1 MLNRIKA
8 FFAAPHRE
16 PSLAGLDPRLLAAA
30 CLMVESAR
38 LDSDFSDLE
47 RNAIMNLLTGRFNLA
62 PDEADTLLQLAESKQ
77 TQTGGLFRFTH
88 TVKEGFDAA
97 GRIDLIEMLWDIAY
111 ADGCV
116 DDYEANL
123 ISRVAGLLY
132 VSDVDRGAA
141 RKRAQARSAAH

>member
-8 FFAAPHRE
+8 FFTTPDRE
-16 PSLAGLDPRLLAAA
+16 PSHAGLDPRLLAAA
-30 CLMVESAR
+30 CLMVEAAR

-47 RNAIMNLLTGRFNLA
+47 RNAITKLLIDRFDLA
-62 PDEADTLLQLAESKQ
+62 AEEAQTLLQLAEERQ
-77 TQTGGLFRFTH
+77 AQTGGLFRFTH
-88 TVKEGFDAA
+88 AVKEGFDAD
-97 GRIDLIEMLWDIAY
+97 GRVDLIEMLWDIAY
-111 ADGCV
+111 ADGHV

-141 RKRAQARSAAH
+141 RKRAQARSAAR

>member
-8 FFAAPHRE
+8 FFATPDRE
-16 PSLAGLDPRLLAAA
+16 PSLTGLDPRLLAAA
-30 CLMVESAR
+30 CLMVEAAR
-38 LDSDFSDLE
+38 LDSNFSDLE
-47 RNAIMNLLTGRFNLA
+47 RNSITDLLIGRFDLA
-62 PDEADTLLQLAESKQ
+62 PDEARTLLQLAEARQ
-77 TQTGGLFRFTH
+77 AQTGGLFRFTH
-88 TVKEGFDAA
+88 AVKEGFDAD

-111 ADGCV
+111 ADGHV

-141 RKRAQARSAAH
+141 RKRAQARSAAG

>member
-8 FFAAPHRE
+8 FFAAPDRE
-16 PSLAGLDPRLLAAA
+16 PGVAGLDPRLLAAA
-30 CLMVESAR
+30 CLMVEAAR
-38 LDSDFSDLE
+38 LDSNFSDLE
-47 RNAIMNLLTGRFNLA
+47 RNAITALLTDRFDLG
-62 PDEADTLLQLAESKQ
+62 PDEARTLLELAEARQ
-77 TQTGGLFRFTH
+77 AQTGGLFRFTH
-88 TVKEGFDAA
+88 AVKEGFDAD

-111 ADGCV
+111 ADGHV

-141 RKRAQARSAAH
+141 RKRAQARSAGH